1 MKRETKP
8 IMNSIFNVIHGPTWG
23 KFLNAIILHFI
34 AKTLIGLKLIYMPV
48 SKNSL
53 NYSLYNNELLLIYSY
68 WVNCY
73 DLALYF
79 LTEYVGT
86 RTGKCER

>member
-1 MKRETKP
+1 
-8 IMNSIFNVIHGPTWG
+8 
-23 KFLNAIILHFI
+23 
-34 AKTLIGLKLIYMPV
+34 MPV
-48 SKNSL
+48 SKDSL